1 MLRIPFYMSVNSF
14 RNKRIFPKSLS
25 IGCELRSKLMKF
37 RESSED
43 MRLSSITLEFDT
55 QLFSLNRKFEDE
67 KWMSELI

>member
-1 MLRIPFYMSVNSF
+1 
-14 RNKRIFPKSLS
+14 
-25 IGCELRSKLMKF
+25 MKF